1 MGTQADNRRDGFG
14 WNEKVRR
21 RSVDPQSTVGA
32 TCDEKGWLATQR
44 QVAIA
49 RAEARC
55 GGQVPRRGLFHDM
68 RVQDIGRLLDEG

>member
-49 RAEARC
+49 GAEARS
-55 GGQVPRRGLFHDM
+55 GGQTSRRGLFHDM
-68 RVQDIGRLLDEG
+68 PVQHIGRLFHE